1 LVLAENRA
9 IYGDFAQIPAIFG
22 LLLGGILFS
31 GFVKTTLFT
40 LGWSLSGIVVDKE
53 VPVVWPWALGLV
65 GRGAKR
71 GVNDCEVLIAPGNGS
86 DKISDGSWDEY
97 KNSFACE
104 G

>member
-1 LVLAENRA
+1 M
-9 IYGDFAQIPAIFG
+9 
-22 LLLGGILFS
+22 
-31 GFVKTTLFT
+31 
-40 LGWSLSGIVVDKE
+40 
-53 VPVVWPWALGLV
+53 ALGIGL
-65 GRGAKR
+65 GRAGTER